1 MNINDYFT
9 KNEPVDEIEYEKRS
23 SKITKPDGTVVF
35 EMNGFY
41 APKNWSQTACDILAQ
56 KYFRKAGVPAHTRR
70 VVEIGVPDWLSRS
83 EPTKDTEFRGENHAQ
98 QIFTRM
104 AGCWTYWGWK
114 GGYFSSEKDAKNY
127 QSEMIHMLA
136 NQMGAPNS
144 PQWFNTGL
152 HWACG
157 IDSVSEG
164 HYYVDPDTQRVVES
178 KSSYERPQ
186 PHACFIQSVEDKLV
200 GENSIMDLFEREAR
214 LFKYGSGTGTNFSK
228 IRGEGE
234 PLSGGGKSS
243 GLMSFLKIGDAAAG
257 AIKSGGTTRRAAK
270 MVIVDADHPDIEKFI
285 DWKMKEEQ
293 KVAALIKGSDQIE
306 EMETFTDEWEGEAY
320 RTVSGQNSNNTVRVT
335 DGFMGNVVC
344 VVKSD
349 PDEGWND
356 KIERAERLLDK
367 ISYAAWACADP
378 GIQFH
383 DTINR
388 WHTCPNDGE
397 IRASNPCSEYMFL
410 DDTACNLASLNLM
423 KFVSHT
429 GSRIIDAEAF
439 EHAVRLWTLTLEISV
454 HMAQFPSKAIAEKSH
469 KFRTLGLGYANLGA
483 LLMSQGLAYDSNEG
497 RELCAIITAAMTGIA
512 YVTSAEMAKELKPF
526 EGYENNKTE
535 MASIIR
541 KHAECA
547 HMFADPEA
555 FPGGGLASVAL
566 RAWDTARAGALRC
579 GGYRNAQVTV
589 LAPTGTIG
597 LIMDCD
603 TTGIEPDFALVKH
616 KQLAGGGSMKI
627 VNQSVGKALEKLGY
641 DPSEIERIVE
651 AVREGKHLPDM
662 LKRNHGHRKVFHCAN
677 EISAEGHLKMMAAAQ
692 PFLSGA
698 ISKTINLPNSATVED
713 VKNAFIQS
721 WELGLKAVAIYRDG
735 CKLSQPLTNGGVTD
749 SREPVTEIIE
759 LSEAETEIRESLND
773 LHSNIQELAAE
784 PVRRKLPGKRGGYT
798 QKATIGGHKI
808 YLRTGEYAD
817 GSLGE
822 IFLDTHKEGAAF
834 RALMNS
840 FAMAVSIGLQHGTP
854 LEVFVDAFTFTRF
867 DPSGPV
873 QGHERIKT
881 ATSVVDYIF
890 RDLAVSY
897 LGREELAHTKRESVS
912 ENLAKAPPE
921 GADHA
926 HGVVTLEREKTLTD
940 AEFAKARGFTGESC
954 LECGNF
960 TMVRNGTCLKC
971 NTCGSTSGCS

>member
-1 MNINDYFT
+1 MNIDDYFT
-9 KNEPVDEIEYEKRS
+9 KNEPVDEIEYTKRS
-23 SKITKPDGTVVF
+23 SRIVKPDGTVVF
-35 EMNGFY
+35 EMNDFY

-56 KYFRKAGVPAHTRR
+56 KYFRKAGVPAHTHQIT
-70 VVEIGVPDWLSRS
+70 ETTVPDWLSRS
-83 EPTKDTEFRGENHAQ
+83 VPTKYTEFRGENHARQ
-98 QIFTRM
+98 VFTRM

-114 GGYFSSEKDAKNY
+114 GGYFTSEKDARNY
-127 QSEMIHMLA
+127 QSEMVHMLA

-152 HWACG
+152 YWAYG

-164 HYYVDPDTQRVVES
+164 HYYVDPDTCKAVES
-178 KSSYERPQ
+178 ESSYERPQ
-186 PHACFIQSVEDKLV
+186 PHACFIQSVDDKLV

-285 DWKMKEEQ
+285 DWKLKEEQ
-293 KVAALIKGSDQIE
+293 KVAALVKGSELLDG
-306 EMETFTDEWEGEAY
+306 METLTTDWDSEAY
-320 RTVSGQNSNNTVRVT
+320 RTVAGQNSNNSVRVT
-335 DGFMGNVVC
+335 NEFMHEVVGAG
-344 VVKSD
+344 
-349 PDEGWND
+349 PARELFN
-356 KIERAERLLDK
+356 K

-383 DTINR
+383 DTINK

-429 GSRIIDAEAF
+429 EGRIIDAEAF

-469 KFRTLGLGYANLGA
+469 RFRTLGLGYANLGA
-483 LLMSQGLAYDSNEG
+483 LLMSQGLAYDSDEG

-526 EGYENNKTE
+526 EGYENNKKE
-535 MASIIR
+535 MGWVIE
-541 KHAECA
+541 KHNVRAQELA
-547 HMFADPEA
+547 NSETSPDFI
-555 FPGGGLASVAL
+555 LASVAH
-566 RAWDTARAGALRC
+566 RAWGRAWAWGHL
-579 GGYRNAQVTV
+579 GYRNAQVTV

-627 VNQSVGKALEKLGY
+627 VNQSVGKALEKLEY

-662 LKRNHGHRKVFHCAN
+662 LKHKRNRDPDHRKVFHCAN
-677 EISAEGHLKMMAAAQ
+677 EISPLGHLKMMAAAQ

-698 ISKTINLPNSATVED
+698 ISKTINMPNSATVED
-713 VKNAFIQS
+713 VKNAFIQA
-721 WELGLKAVAIYRDG
+721 WQLGLKAVAIYRDG

-749 SREPVTEIIE
+749 SRETVTEIIE
-759 LSEAETEIRESLND
+759 LSEAETEIRGSLND
-773 LHSNIQELAAE
+773 LHSNIQELVVE
-784 PVRRKLPGKRGGYT
+784 PIRRKLPSKRGGYT

-854 LEVFVDAFTFTRF
+854 LEVFADAFTFTRF

-912 ENLAKAPPE
+912 ENLAKTPPE
-921 GADHA
+921 VADHA

-940 AEFAKARGFTGESC
+940 AEFAKAQGFTGESC